1 MGEGGNRGRGNA
13 SEDRQ
18 DKEDPRWSGG
28 RCGEREGGKAD
39 RGEAGK
45 KEGAKAKRRGSEEET
60 KEPSD

>member
-18 DKEDPRWSGG
+18 EKEDPRWSGG

-39 RGEAGK
+39 RGEAGE
-45 KEGAKAKRRGSEEET
+45 KEGAKAKRRG
-60 KEPSD
+60 